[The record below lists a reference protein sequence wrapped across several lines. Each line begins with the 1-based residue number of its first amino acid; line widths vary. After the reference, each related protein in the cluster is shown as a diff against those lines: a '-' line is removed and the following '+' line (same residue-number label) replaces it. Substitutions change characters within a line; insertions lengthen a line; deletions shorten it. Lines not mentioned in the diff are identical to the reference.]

1 MVGSATTLCTT
12 ATGLSSIIELTI
24 ARCIAAGIIAIIGGI
39 MDGTGPIA
47 IGDTMAGTAI
57 TGGIMDGTAIT
68 GGIMDGTAITGGIT
82 DGIGI
87 TGGTMVGG
95 ITTST
100 MHGSTTKH
108 ARTTLSD

>member
-24 ARCIAAGIIAIIGGI
+24 ARCITAGIIAVIGGI
-39 MDGTGPIA
+39 MDGTGPIV

-57 TGGIMDGTAIT
+57 TGGTM
-68 GGIMDGTAITGGIT
+68 

-87 TGGTMVGG
+87 TGAITAGTTVPGGTMGGG

-100 MHGSTTKH
+100 MRGSTTKH
-108 ARTTLSD
+108 ARTA

>member
-24 ARCIAAGIIAIIGGI
+24 ARCIAAGISAIIGGI

-47 IGDTMAGTAI
+47 IGDTMA
-57 TGGIMDGTAIT
+57 GTAIT

>member
-1 MVGSATTLCTT
+1 MVGSATMLCTT

-24 ARCIAAGIIAIIGGI
+24 ARCITDGIIAIIGGI

-47 IGDTMAGTAI
+47 IGDTMAGTATI
-57 TGGIMDGTAIT
+57 GGTM
-68 GGIMDGTAITGGIT
+68 

-87 TGGTMVGG
+87 TGAITDGTTAPGGIMVGG

-100 MHGSTTKH
+100 MHGSTSKH
-108 ARTTLSD
+108 ARTAISA

>member
-1 MVGSATTLCTT
+1 MVGPATTLCTT

-57 TGGIMDGTAIT
+57 TGGIMDG
-68 GGIMDGTAITGGIT
+68 
-82 DGIGI
+82 IGV

>member
-68 GGIMDGTAITGGIT
+68 GGIT

-87 TGGTMVGG
+87 IGGTMVGG